1 MFDHSKINPYK
12 PLTLDCKVWA
22 TAKYKM
28 LVEAGAR
35 RVSYLR
41 IAPKPK
47 AGSFIGEYR
56 LPVDRWPENR
66 FHPTHT
72 QGNGWAH
79 HFAVVF
85 GDEHTVVDEL
95 HPDGVPLEEY
105 KQLFQ
110 ERDMLDFK
118 IMKTC
123 ALPRNR

>member
-1 MFDHSKINPYK
+1 LFDKSKINPYK

-22 TAKYKM
+22 TAKHKM

-41 IAPKPK
+41 ISPQLR
-47 AGSFIGEYR
+47 AGRFIGEYR
-56 LPVDRWPENR
+56 LPGDRWPENK

-72 QGNGWAH
+72 QGNGWTH
-79 HFAVVF
+79 HFAVIF
-85 GDEHTVVDEL
+85 GDDNTVVDEL

-105 KQLFQ
+105 MQLFEQ
-110 ERDMLDFK
+110 REVLEFK
-118 IMKTC
+118 SMKIC